1 MASMQPRY
9 KNRLSRAGR
18 AAISA
23 AAVRR
28 WRAYRKAK
36 REGNVRLAK
45 KISGFRRVAM
55 GALLLSLM
63 FAAGSVRADDLLA
76 LEDRPKCPVTSG
88 DRVLVA
94 GTEAPSGSQPGVT
107 CCCQTFSG
115 GMCCAETG
123 YCGSVVP
130 GCICRI
136 GAR

>member
-1 MASMQPRY
+1 MTKQGKQQ
-9 KNRLSRAGR
+9 KNRISKKGR
-18 AAISA
+18 EAIASA
-23 AAVRR
+23 ARRR

-36 REGNVRLAK
+36 KAGNMRLAK
-45 KISGFRRVAM
+45 KISGFRRVGM

-63 FAAGSVRADDLLA
+63 FAAGSERADELL
-76 LEDRPKCPVTSG
+76 LEDRPKYYPVTSD
-88 DRVLVA
+88 DRVLIAV
-94 GTEAPSGSQPGVT
+94 TEAPSGSQPGVT

-130 GCICRI
+130 GCVCRI